1 MARARSKLRQADVT
15 RAVKGALAAS
25 VEVREVLVDTDGR
38 PPQQSN
44 DCVSRRAFRP
54 FRFRAPASNI
64 TTMAFA
70 IVNQVD

>member
-1 MARARSKLRQADVT
+1 VQFCAKRRISWKGSQIQNFRRHRVIEPPRQSD
-15 RAVKGALAAS
+15 
-25 VEVREVLVDTDGR
+25 
-38 PPQQSN
+38 